1 MMRATLYKGFYFVE
15 GRPKDYVYLSPV
27 SVEVGGIFTPG
38 QLRSLD
44 DVKSLM
50 AQKAREVGGNAVV
63 DFKYGQRSVGFFRS
77 LLNLDDV
84 VWYGSGTIASITI
97 PSKPSK

>member
-1 MMRATLYKGFYFVE
+1 MRAVLYRGIYFIE
-15 GRPKDYVYLSPV
+15 ARPKDYVHLGNA

-44 DVKSLM
+44 DVKTLLV
-50 AQKAREVGGNAVV
+50 AEARKLGGNAIV

-84 VWYGSGTIASITI
+84 VWYGSGTVASIKT
-97 PSKPSK
+97 SQK